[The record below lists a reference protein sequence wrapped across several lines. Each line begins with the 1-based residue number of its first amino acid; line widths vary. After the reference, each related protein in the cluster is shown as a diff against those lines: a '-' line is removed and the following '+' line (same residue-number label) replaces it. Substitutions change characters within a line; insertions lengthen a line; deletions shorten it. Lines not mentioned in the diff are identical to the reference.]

1 MGVFVIPASGRYNS
15 TNEKFSS
22 AGVVVSTYASIED
35 SLITPSIAGLI
46 GSSMAVP
53 HIAGVASLI
62 KDIYSDF
69 TPDDFDLAH

>member
-1 MGVFVIPASGRYNS
+1 M
-15 TNEKFSS
+15 
-22 AGVVVSTYASIED
+22 VSTYASIED